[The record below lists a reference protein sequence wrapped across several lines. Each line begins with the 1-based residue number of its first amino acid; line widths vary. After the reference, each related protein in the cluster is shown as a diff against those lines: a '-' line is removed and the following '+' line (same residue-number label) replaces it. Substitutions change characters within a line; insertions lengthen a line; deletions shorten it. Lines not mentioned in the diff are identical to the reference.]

1 MKPYFK
7 FFWPGILTLPAGG
20 LFVLGLL
27 TFGPRQASDIFY
39 QRALIGGMLI
49 VLGGFAFW
57 KAIEFAN
64 AAHGSHTVRA
74 IFAALTAAALILHGE
89 FYILWPD
96 WKLIQNP
103 LAVSFHGP
111 GKASWNLPSAV
122 LVASNASDI
131 DGTSAAGN
139 QKLSFDTLDESRS
152 CPIILDREG
161 NADRE
166 TPLPRSGP
174 YYGSRVS
181 RLDESMRKGGVD
193 RFVRTDEGAP
203 LPASDESA
211 NDGGTE
217 TGLSIGEKVGRWS

>member
-1 MKPYFK
+1 MPTDWLCRATTLCCIYDHVVVLLPSEADASKYRHCGCHHLSEFIKRAGGGTSMKPYFK

-27 TFGPRQASDIFY
+27 TFGPRQASDMFY

-74 IFAALTAAALILHGE
+74 IFAAPTAAVLILHGE

-96 WKLIQNP
+96 WKLVQNP
-103 LAVSFHGP
+103 LAFSFRGP

-122 LVASNASDI
+122 LVASNAGDI
-131 DGTSAAGN
+131 DGTYTVRNQGSASTLLMRAGVV
-139 QKLSFDTLDESRS
+139 
-152 CPIILDREG
+152 P
-161 NADRE
+161 
-166 TPLPRSGP
+166 
-174 YYGSRVS
+174 
-181 RLDESMRKGGVD
+181 
-193 RFVRTDEGAP
+193 
-203 LPASDESA
+203 
-211 NDGGTE
+211 
-217 TGLSIGEKVGRWS
+217 